1 MESSV
6 SSQKTSKIY
15 SAPLSKL
22 YKDDLNVQS
31 ELFEI
36 NIFNTVLHIA
46 PGKSIAGDDGLVY
59 FYVYAIKDERVVAN
73 LGVYELITDEQQELY
88 DISTFDDLLLLNNYS
103 KNNTKKLIFVKLASE
118 LLKAITPSF
127 PILF

>member
-22 YKDDLNVQS
+22 YKDDINVQS

-36 NIFNTVLHIA
+36 N
-46 PGKSIAGDDGLVY
+46 
-59 FYVYAIKDERVVAN
+59 
-73 LGVYELITDEQQELY
+73 
-88 DISTFDDLLLLNNYS
+88 DLTS
-103 KNNTKKLIFVKLASE
+103 S
-118 LLKAITPSF
+118 S
-127 PILF
+127 ILFLKSW